1 MKPVEDLEMIL
12 SMAFNVDGTTCGRKE
27 QSESIVGTSAWMIA
41 DLYNLFQ
48 FGGPVLIVT
57 KVILFFTKIT
67 LTERITCLKVKRY
80 NIVECLSQS
89 PESAM
94 KAERPMK
101 TAAVMVLKQS
111 VTTTVCSTIAAC
123 FQKM

>member
-1 MKPVEDLEMIL
+1 MAQHVVE
-12 SMAFNVDGTTCGRKE
+12 K
-27 QSESIVGTSAWMIA
+27 SESIVGTSAWMIA

-48 FGGPVLIVT
+48 FGGPVLNVT

-67 LTERITCLKVKRY
+67 STERIKVKRY

-101 TAAVMVLKQS
+101 TAAVM
-111 VTTTVCSTIAAC
+111 C
-123 FQKM
+123 